1 MPKKFPAHW
10 WTQAKPPP
18 PARPCVRLALLPNLP
33 HPWRMTD
40 FIFPIP
46 TPSIKISGR
55 SERFA
60 VRRIFCVGR
69 NYAEHAREFG
79 NDERDPPFFFT
90 KPADAVVPSGAALT
104 YPSLTQDL
112 HHEAELVVAIGTGGR
127 DILAKDATSHIFG
140 FACGNDL
147 TRRDLQAV
155 AKSQRR
161 PWDMSKAFD
170 ESAVIGEIVPGQSL
184 SPDAAIRCRVDG
196 QLRQNAKIGD
206 MTWPVADVI
215 AALSNHVSLAAGDLI
230 MTGTPAGVGPVAKGQ
245 TCCVE
250 IDGLPEAKFRYAV

>member
-1 MPKKFPAHW
+1 
-10 WTQAKPPP
+10 
-18 PARPCVRLALLPNLP
+18 
-33 HPWRMTD
+33 MTD

-69 NYAEHAREFG
+69 NYVDHAREFG

-170 ESAVIGEIVPGQSL
+170 ESAVIGEIVPGQSF

-215 AALSNHVSLAAGDLI
+215 AALSSHVSLAAGDLI
-230 MTGTPAGVGPVAKGQ
+230 MTGTPAGVGAVAKGQ

-250 IDGLPEAKFRYAV
+250 IDGLPEAKFRYTV

>member
-1 MPKKFPAHW
+1 
-10 WTQAKPPP
+10 
-18 PARPCVRLALLPNLP
+18 
-33 HPWRMTD
+33 MTD

-55 SERFA
+55 PERFA

-69 NYAEHAREFG
+69 NYAEHAKEFG
-79 NDERDPPFFFT
+79 NDSRDPPFFFT

-127 DILAKDATSHIFG
+127 DILAKDAASHIFG

-170 ESAVIGEIVPGQSL
+170 ESAVIGEIVPGQSF

>member
-1 MPKKFPAHW
+1 M
-10 WTQAKPPP
+10 
-18 PARPCVRLALLPNLP
+18 
-33 HPWRMTD
+33 
-40 FIFPIP
+40 FPIRAH
-46 TPSIKISGR
+46 SVEISGR
-55 SERFA
+55 AERFA

-69 NYAEHAREFG
+69 NYAEHAKEFG
-79 NDERDPPFFFT
+79 NDECDPPFFFT
-90 KPADAVVPSGAALT
+90 KPADAIVPSGAVLA

-112 HHEAELVVAIGTGGR
+112 HHEAELVVAIGVGGR
-127 DILAKDATSHIFG
+127 NITAKTAASKIFG
-140 FACGNDL
+140 FASGNDL
-147 TRRDLQAV
+147 TRRDLQTD

-170 ESAVIGEIVPGQSL
+170 ESAVIGEIVPGQSF

>member
-1 MPKKFPAHW
+1 
-10 WTQAKPPP
+10 
-18 PARPCVRLALLPNLP
+18 
-33 HPWRMTD
+33 MTD

-55 SERFA
+55 PERFA

-90 KPADAVVPSGAALT
+90 KPADAVVPSGATMT

-127 DILAKDATSHIFG
+127 DIIAKDAASHIFG

-170 ESAVIGEIVPGQSL
+170 ESAVIGEIAPGQSF

-215 AALSNHVSLAAGDLI
+215 AALSSHVTLAAGDLI
-230 MTGTPAGVGPVAKGQ
+230 MTGTPAGVGPVARGQ

-250 IDGLPEAKFRYAV
+250 IDGLPEAKFRYTV

>member
-1 MPKKFPAHW
+1 
-10 WTQAKPPP
+10 
-18 PARPCVRLALLPNLP
+18 
-33 HPWRMTD
+33 MTD

-55 SERFA
+55 PERFA

-69 NYAEHAREFG
+69 NYAEHAKEFG

-127 DILAKDATSHIFG
+127 DILAKDAASHIFG

-170 ESAVIGEIVPGQSL
+170 ESAVIGEIVPGQSF

-230 MTGTPAGVGPVAKGQ
+230 MTGTPAGVGAVAKGQ

-250 IDGLPEAKFRYAV
+250 IDGLPEAKFRYTV